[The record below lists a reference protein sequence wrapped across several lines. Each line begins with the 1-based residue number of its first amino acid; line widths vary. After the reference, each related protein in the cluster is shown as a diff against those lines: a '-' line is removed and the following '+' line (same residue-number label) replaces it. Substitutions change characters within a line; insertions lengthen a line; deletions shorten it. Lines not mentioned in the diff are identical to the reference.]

1 MIDFLVSAPSLAT
14 VLFVE
19 AAVMMCISAWFVR
32 LMARSHGHARWTAA
46 LSALLFAAIVPASF
60 YGVKWFVENPQHNP
74 PTTGVLRR

>member
-1 MIDFLVSAPSLAT
+1 MIDFLVSAPSLAI

-32 LMARSHGHARWTAA
+32 LMAISYGSARWTAA

-60 YGVKWFVENPQHNP
+60 YGAKWFIENPQIIFS
-74 PTTGVLRR
+74 TSGEKRR